1 MVAVGTEAATLST
14 RDALS
19 PLPPTP
25 VLAPMPVPMPAELA
39 PPPPQQQPEAVGL
52 TERLSAA
59 RSQLHPEGSEAAAF
73 SQPPTSAACAPENI
87 ANVANI
93 ANIASDQ
100 RTAYLDYLRLC
111 LRQQRVPAPE
121 VVEMGR
127 ASSGSGGLQDGSL
140 VSLQIRMTEEA
151 LGI

>member
-73 SQPPTSAACAPENI
+73 SQPPTSAACASENI
-87 ANVANI
+87 AS
-93 ANIASDQ
+93 IASDQ